1 MLNVNGPAACGGND
15 TAVSHIKHRIL
26 PARIA
31 TVLTGASQPSA
42 GFTVKVSGVCHHDGV
57 LLQLVQRRLHF
68 SPLVWWL
75 VGHAEQRLEPFYT
88 QKTRE
93 SWRNYRGER
102 ERERERDRGRGD
114 GDEAT
119 EWRVSCRVLP
129 ACREMSAPR
138 GSAHRCRS
146 RETSHTS
153 WTTMLFSSSVSY

>member
-31 TVLTGASQPSA
+31 TVLNGASQPSA

-93 SWRNYRGER
+93 SWRTCRGER
-102 ERERERDRGRGD
+102 EWKRARQREGRRGRAD
-114 GDEAT
+114 GAT
-119 EWRVSCRVLP
+119 GVVPSSACLP
-129 ACREMSAPR
+129 WNECTSPERAPLSLLR
-138 GSAHRCRS
+138 DV
-146 RETSHTS
+146 T
-153 WTTMLFSSSVSY
+153 

>member
-42 GFTVKVSGVCHHDGV
+42 GLTVKVSGVCHHDGV

-93 SWRNYRGER
+93 SWRTRRRERGGER
-102 ERERERDRGRGD
+102 GRVD
-114 GDEAT
+114 GDEPT
-119 EWRVSCRVLP
+119 EWRVSCRVP
-129 ACREMSAPR
+129 HACREMHTPR
-138 GSAHRCRS
+138 GSAHCCS
-146 RETSHTS
+146 SSETSHTS
-153 WTTMLFSSSVSY
+153 WTTMLFSYFVSY